1 MGPLISSQVG
11 ALVASTYVVLC
22 STFIEKKKKNLKE
35 SQEKKVGFFF
45 CFFKKAEKQIKR
57 RLINK
62 GIDM

>member
-22 STFIEKKKKNLKE
+22 STFIEKKNLKE
-35 SQEKKVGFFF
+35 SQEKGCFL
-45 CFFKKAEKQIKR
+45 FFKKGEKQIKQ